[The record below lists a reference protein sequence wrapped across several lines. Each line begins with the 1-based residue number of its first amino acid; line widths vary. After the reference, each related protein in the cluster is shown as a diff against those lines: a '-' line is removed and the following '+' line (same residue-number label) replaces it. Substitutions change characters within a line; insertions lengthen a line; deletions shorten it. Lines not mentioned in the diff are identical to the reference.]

1 MWSNVNGTVTLFGGC
16 VISCVVDKEAYER
29 KLLYSG
35 FYFEVNEKAAHQKWN
50 VKIISIGFSLDALLV
65 LEISIYIA

>member
-1 MWSNVNGTVTLFGGC
+1 M
-16 VISCVVDKEAYER
+16 
-29 KLLYSG
+29 YSG